1 MRTIIVPAALSL
13 SGLVAFAQAPAPA
26 ASKSVETRVE
36 DVVAWVNDD
45 IVTWSELQENER
57 EMVAQLMQG
66 KSSADEMTAAVDEV
80 RQKVLGDLITDH
92 LLVQEAER
100 LFDLD
105 AVKKDVLDNFKER
118 NKLKGDAE
126 LDAYIKPYNMTRD
139 ELVRRLVFGA
149 VPGYVIDNQVKRQL
163 GVSQQESKAWYDTNI
178 AKFTTPAQVTFRELL
193 LTATDSE
200 QLAKRKPE
208 AEALL
213 AQVQAGADF
222 EALVKSKSE
231 ARSRATAGLIGPLDP
246 NDLRPELRSFV
257 VSTPVGQAAIVSTDS
272 GWQII
277 KIEARQDPSVR
288 PFEEVKT
295 ECEEAVRSD
304 KAGPALKTYIEK
316 LWKEAEVEVRKDYV
330 DRLAGDLKRY
340 VKVQ

>member
-1 MRTIIVPAALSL
+1 MRTVIIVLAASL
-13 SGLVAFAQAPAPA
+13 SVLAATAQTPAPAPTT
-26 ASKSVETRVE
+26 ETRVE

-66 KSSADEMTAAVDEV
+66 KTSADEMTAAVSEV

-139 ELVRRLVFGA
+139 DLTRRLMFGT

-163 GVSQQESKAWYDTNI
+163 GVSQQETKAWYDSHL
-178 AKFTTPAQVTFRELL
+178 AQFTTPGQVTFRELL
-193 LTATDSE
+193 LTASDSE
-200 QLAKRKPE
+200 SLAKRKPE

-222 EALVKSKSE
+222 EALVKEKSE
-231 ARSRATAGLIGPLDP
+231 ARSKAMAGLVGPLDP
-246 NDLRPELRSFV
+246 NDLREDLRPIV
-257 VSTPVGQAAIVSTDS
+257 VATPLGQTVLASTDS
-272 GWQII
+272 GWHII
-277 KIEARQDPSVR
+277 KIEARTAEAVK
-288 PFEEVKT
+288 PFEDVKN
-295 ECEEAVRSD
+295 ECEEAVRSE
-304 KAGPALKTYIEK
+304 KAAPALKAYVEK

-330 DRLAGDLKRY
+330 DRLAGDLKQY
-340 VKVQ
+340 IKTPQ